1 MSDLKKVYHG
11 MAGSIKGKLK
21 TPLLVYENK
30 DDAKEF
36 ANNYTDLNKEPKVL
50 QFDLDLEINKVLDLT
65 TEKGKEK
72 FEKLI
77 KEEGLEQT
85 EIINHKKEYFDDED
99 SEVEN
104 LDTLSW
110 KKILKVVSENF
121 DAVKGYSIL
130 DKSKVPSYSILN
142 TEILINKEVLEIDL
156 EGNLWKVEFKK

>member
-1 MSDLKKVYHG
+1 MSNLKQVYHG

-21 TPLLVYENK
+21 TPLFVYENK

-50 QFDLDLEINKVLDLT
+50 QFDLETTKILDLT

-85 EIINHKKEYFDDED
+85 EIINHKKEYFDDEE
-99 SEVEN
+99 SEVGN

-110 KKILKVVSENF
+110 KKILKVVSEKF
-121 DAVKGYSIL
+121 DAIKGYSIL
-130 DKSKVPSYSILN
+130 DKNKVPSYSVLN
-142 TEILINKEVLEIDL
+142 IDVLVNKEVLEIDL
-156 EGNLWKVEFKK
+156 EGDLWKVEFKK